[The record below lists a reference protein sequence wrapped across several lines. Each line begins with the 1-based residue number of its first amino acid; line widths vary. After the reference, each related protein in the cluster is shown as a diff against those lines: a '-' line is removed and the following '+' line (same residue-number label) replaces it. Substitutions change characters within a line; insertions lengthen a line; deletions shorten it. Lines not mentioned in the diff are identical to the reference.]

1 MAFNLLLLIAL
12 SLAWA
17 CDYLFI
23 AAADS
28 ALPPLTTGAVV
39 TLIATVVLFGAVA
52 GVMRRPIMP
61 TLRDRPWLVLVMA
74 VTAVIAPRL
83 SVVLAENSI
92 TPDLAALTGTT
103 VPVLTFLVTTF
114 VTRTTPYSHTGVL
127 GVVVAVGGLLV
138 FVGPAQLLEQ
148 EAELLGILTM
158 MAGGVA
164 FVINGLL
171 SDAKAR
177 DLDALALT
185 VWVMSFAAVGLAGT
199 ALLVE
204 GVPDKM
210 PDLEVAG
217 SVVASGTIGVALAY
231 LGYYVL
237 LARAGAW
244 FTALYAFLVPPL
256 GVLAG
261 AVVLGEEVTV
271 QHMLGLGVLLI
282 GLWLV
287 VGRRKAVSN
296 DI

>member
-28 ALPPLTTGAVV
+28 ALAPLTIGAVV
-39 TLIATVVLFGAVA
+39 TVLATVVLFGAVV

-61 TLRDRPWLVLVMA
+61 TLLARPWLVCVMA
-74 VTAVIAPRL
+74 VTAVVAPRL

-114 VTRTTPYSHTGVL
+114 VTRTTPYSHIGVL
-127 GVVVAVGGLLV
+127 GVIVAVGGLLV
-138 FVGPAQLLEQ
+138 FVGPAQLLDQ
-148 EAELLGILTM
+148 QAELLGILTM

-164 FVINGLL
+164 FVVNGLL

-177 DLDALALT
+177 DLDPLALT
-185 VWVMSFAAVGLAGT
+185 VWVMLFAAAGLVAT

-204 GVPDKM
+204 GVPDQM

-261 AVVLGEEVTV
+261 AVVLGEAVTP
-271 QHMLGLGVLLI
+271 QHMAGLAILLV

-287 VGRRKAVSN
+287 VGRRAPASSGS
-296 DI
+296 